1 MQKKRLFFSFLIPTI
16 FYWLMISLLDY
27 SETKVSYWQD
37 LKANA
42 LPALA
47 FGVFVTIVNWGINKY
62 EDKKGEVI

>member
-1 MQKKRLFFSFLIPTI
+1 MKKKRLFLSFAIITPI
-16 FYWLMISLLDY
+16 YWLMTALLDY

-47 FGVFVTIVNWGINKY
+47 FGVFVTIVNYVMEKY
-62 EDKKGEVI
+62 FSPKK